1 MPKII
6 LASRSHARQ
15 KILKDVGIKFS
26 VIVSGVAEEKT
37 IKKDV
42 KTLVT
47 NNAKKKASDVA
58 KRIDSGIIISADTV
72 VLVGKKLVGKPK
84 NKKDAFNI
92 IKLLSSKPHF
102 VYSGLAVIDKKSN
115 KMYMAHDK
123 TKVYMKKMS
132 DVEIRKYVNEY
143 KPMDKAGAFDIQG
156 PGGMLVER
164 IEGCFYNVVG
174 LPLSRLVRIL
184 KKIDKNIF

>member
-6 LASRSHARQ
+6 LASKSRARQ

-26 VIVSGVAEEKT
+26 IAVSGVEEEKV
-37 IKKDV
+37 IKKDA
-42 KTLVT
+42 KTLVI
-47 NNAKKKASDVA
+47 NNAKRKARDIVKK
-58 KRIDSGIIISADTV
+58 IDSGIVIGADTV
-72 VLVGKKLVGKPK
+72 VLAGNKLIGKPRD
-84 NKKDAFNI
+84 KKDAFDI

-102 VYSGLAVIDKKSN
+102 VYSGLVVIDKKSG
-115 KMYMAHDK
+115 KTFTAADE

-132 DVEIRKYVNEY
+132 DSEIKKYINKY

-174 LPLSRLVRIL
+174 LPLSKLVQIL
-184 KKIDKNIF
+184 KKIDKDIF